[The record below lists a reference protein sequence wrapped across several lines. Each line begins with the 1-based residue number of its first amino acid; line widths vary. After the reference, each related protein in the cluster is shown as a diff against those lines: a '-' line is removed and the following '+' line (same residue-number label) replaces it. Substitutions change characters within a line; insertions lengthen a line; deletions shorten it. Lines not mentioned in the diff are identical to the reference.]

1 MENYHKSKILAILI
15 GILPLIFEFSSNIWK
30 GDNGFFIVSAAYG
43 LILLLLA
50 LSIPIEDLDQWFLE
64 KTLSLLSVFLALAVV
79 LNNLDIF
86 PLSEIGALYQLTII
100 SYMGILYFLDRHFNT
115 KNLVL
120 LFLNLNILAQLPIK
134 AGTLLI
140 LIISVL
146 TFVFYLIR
154 VMVTFSEQLRPFLLC
169 VYLIVL
175 LISLVWYVPEL
186 PEGILGNLSWNIGAI
201 LLLIELIILI
211 EIIGAMIYLKA
222 KGYLAIN
229 AHLIVGIIGFLTIS
243 ELSMLVVES
252 NVINT
257 SYLVLIFILSL
268 SIVNIFGN
276 ISLGKKQVK
285 ISVLIPAYNSANTI
299 VEALESIKNQTYQN
313 WEIILINDG
322 SRDKTEEIIRRYL
335 GNTKLPLTYTKQTH
349 HNYFQSIRHGLKY
362 ASGEIIFVLD
372 ADKILF
378 NQNVFY
384 RAVSTILGEKC
395 DGMFIG
401 IRAMYQRLKD
411 GKFHLVRPYYR
422 NEVSLI
428 KTALGLGK
436 NIYTNYA
443 FWRREVFETS
453 VYENYLINGMPAWYN
468 AQNNLGLR
476 VANGNFVGLK
486 YRVSKKSSLVNN
498 HLKQNNSK
506 TLFELSTNLRTLHH
520 IVSRIKIPAYST
532 QATLYNLINR
542 LRIASLYPSIFKQG
556 QTSLKEITPL
566 VVKNIKDSELDNVYL
581 KTIVDFSNNFNPQKV
596 VKIIIHKDT
605 KIYWGTEIEEFN
617 KKLSKNMLDQFYY
630 DLMKMI
636 AQGTSVYKIKKED
649 QKKLEQILEFF
660 TIRDYVKI
668 VSN

>member
-100 SYMGILYFLDRHFNT
+100 SYMGILYFLDRHFNA

-120 LFLNLNILAQLPIK
+120 LLLNLNILAQLPIK

-154 VMVTFSEQLRPFLLC
+154 VVVTFSEQLRPFLLC

-186 PEGILGNLSWNIGAI
+186 PDFVLKNLSWSIGSII
-201 LLLIELIILI
+201 LLI
-211 EIIGAMIYLKA
+211 EIIGSIFYLKV
-222 KGYLAIN
+222 KGHLRPTS
-229 AHLIVGIIGFLTIS
+229 HLIVGIIIFLIIN
-243 ELSMLVVES
+243 EISMLVAES
-252 NVINT
+252 NVLNT

-285 ISVLIPAYNSANTI
+285 ISVLIPAYNSAKTI

-322 SRDKTEEIIRRYL
+322 SQDETEKILRRYL
-335 GNTKLPLTYTKQTH
+335 GNTKLPLKYTKQTH
-349 HNYFQSIRHGLKY
+349 HNYFKAIRHGLKY

-395 DGMFIG
+395 DGMFVG

-428 KTALGLGK
+428 KTALGLGT

-443 FWRREVFETS
+443 FWRREIFETS

-468 AQNNLGLR
+468 AENNLGLK
-476 VANGNFVGLK
+476 VVNGNFVGLK
-486 YRVSKKSSLVNN
+486 YRVSKKVNLGDN
-498 HLKQNNSK
+498 PLKQNNSK

-520 IVSRIKIPAYST
+520 IVSRINVPAYST
-532 QATLYNLINR
+532 QATLYNLISR
-542 LRIASLYPSIFKQG
+542 LHIASLYPSIFKQG
-556 QTSLKEITPL
+556 QTSLKKITPL

-581 KTIVDFSNNFNPQKV
+581 KTIVDFSNNFDPQKTA
-596 VKIIIHKDT
+596 KIVIPKGT
-605 KIYWGTEIEEFN
+605 KIYWGTEFDEFSN
-617 KKLSKNMLDQFYY
+617 KLSKNMLDQFYY
-630 DLMKMI
+630 DLIKI
-636 AQGTSVYKIKKED
+636 ISQGTTIYKIKKDD

-668 VSN
+668 ISN

>member
-50 LSIPIEDLDQWFLE
+50 LSIPLEDLDQWFLE

-100 SYMGILYFLDRHFNT
+100 SYMGTLYFLDRHFNA

-120 LFLNLNILAQLPIK
+120 LLLNLNILAQLSIK

-154 VMVTFSEQLRPFLLC
+154 VVVTFSEQLRPFLLC

-186 PEGILGNLSWNIGAI
+186 PDFVLKNLSWSIGSII
-201 LLLIELIILI
+201 LLI
-211 EIIGAMIYLKA
+211 EIIGSIFYLKV
-222 KGYLAIN
+222 KGHLRPTS
-229 AHLIVGIIGFLTIS
+229 HLIVGIIIFLIIN
-243 ELSMLVVES
+243 EISMLVAES
-252 NVINT
+252 NVLNT

-285 ISVLIPAYNSANTI
+285 ISVLIPAYNSAKTI

-322 SRDKTEEIIRRYL
+322 SQDETETILRRYL
-335 GNTKLPLTYTKQTH
+335 GNTKLPLKYIKQTH
-349 HNYFQSIRHGLKY
+349 HNYFKAIRHGLKY

-395 DGMFIG
+395 DGMFVG

-443 FWRREVFETS
+443 FWRREIFETS

-468 AQNNLGLR
+468 AENNLGLR
-476 VANGNFVGLK
+476 VVNGNFVGLK
-486 YRVSKKSSLVNN
+486 YRVSKKVNLGDN
-498 HLKQNNSK
+498 PLKQNNSK

-520 IVSRIKIPAYST
+520 IVSRINVPAYST

-542 LRIASLYPSIFKQG
+542 LHIASLYPSIFKQG

-581 KTIVDFSNNFNPQKV
+581 KTIVDFSNNFDPQKTT
-596 VKIIIHKDT
+596 KIVIPKGT
-605 KIYWGTEIEEFN
+605 KIYWGTEIDEFSN
-617 KKLSKNMLDQFYY
+617 KLSKNMLDQFYY
-630 DLMKMI
+630 DLMKI
-636 AQGTSVYKIKKED
+636 ISQGTTIYKIKKDD
-649 QKKLEQILEFF
+649 QKKLEQILDFF
-660 TIRDYVKI
+660 TIRDYVRI
-668 VSN
+668 ISN

>member
-43 LILLLLA
+43 LVLLLLA

-100 SYMGILYFLDRHFNT
+100 SYMGILYFLDRHFNA

-120 LFLNLNILAQLPIK
+120 LLLNLNILAQLPIK

-154 VMVTFSEQLRPFLLC
+154 VVVTFSEQLRPFLLC

-186 PEGILGNLSWNIGAI
+186 PDFVLKNLSWSIGSII
-201 LLLIELIILI
+201 LLI
-211 EIIGAMIYLKA
+211 EIIGSIFYLKV
-222 KGYLAIN
+222 KGHLRPTS
-229 AHLIVGIIGFLTIS
+229 HLIVGIIIFLIIN
-243 ELSMLVVES
+243 EISMLVAES
-252 NVINT
+252 NVLNT
-257 SYLVLIFILSL
+257 SYLVIIFILSL

-285 ISVLIPAYNSANTI
+285 ISVLIPAYNSAKTI

-322 SRDKTEEIIRRYL
+322 SQDETEKILRRYL
-335 GNTKLPLTYTKQTH
+335 GNTKLPLKYTKQTH
-349 HNYFQSIRHGLKY
+349 HNYFKAIRHGLKY

-395 DGMFIG
+395 DGMFVG

-428 KTALGLGK
+428 KTALGLGT

-443 FWRREVFETS
+443 FWRREIFETS

-468 AQNNLGLR
+468 AENNLGLR
-476 VANGNFVGLK
+476 VVNGNFVGLK
-486 YRVSKKSSLVNN
+486 YRVSKKVNLGDN
-498 HLKQNNSK
+498 PLKQNNSK

-520 IVSRIKIPAYST
+520 IVSRINVPAYST
-532 QATLYNLINR
+532 QATLYNLISR
-542 LRIASLYPSIFKQG
+542 LHIASLYPSIFKQG
-556 QTSLKEITPL
+556 QTSLKKITPL

-581 KTIVDFSNNFNPQKV
+581 KTIVDFSNNFDPQKTA
-596 VKIIIHKDT
+596 KIVIPKGT
-605 KIYWGTEIEEFN
+605 KIYWGTEFDEFSN
-617 KKLSKNMLDQFYY
+617 KLSKNMLDQFYY
-630 DLMKMI
+630 DLIKI
-636 AQGTSVYKIKKED
+636 ISQGTTIYKIKKDD

-668 VSN
+668 ISN

>member
-15 GILPLIFEFSSNIWK
+15 GILPLIFEFSNNIWK

-43 LILLLLA
+43 LVLLLLA

-100 SYMGILYFLDRHFNT
+100 SYMGILYFLDRHFNA

-120 LFLNLNILAQLPIK
+120 LLLNLNILAQLPIK

-154 VMVTFSEQLRPFLLC
+154 VVVTFSEQLRPFLLC

-186 PEGILGNLSWNIGAI
+186 PDFVLKNLSWSIGSII
-201 LLLIELIILI
+201 LLI
-211 EIIGAMIYLKA
+211 EIIGSIFYLKV
-222 KGYLAIN
+222 KGHLIPTS
-229 AHLIVGIIGFLTIS
+229 HLIVGIIIFLIIN
-243 ELSMLVVES
+243 EISMLVAES
-252 NVINT
+252 NVLNT

-285 ISVLIPAYNSANTI
+285 ISVLIPAYNSAKTI

-322 SRDKTEEIIRRYL
+322 SQDETETILRRYL
-335 GNTKLPLTYTKQTH
+335 GNTKLPLKYTKQTH
-349 HNYFQSIRHGLKY
+349 HNYFKAIRHGLKY

-395 DGMFIG
+395 DGMFVG

-428 KTALGLGK
+428 KTALGLGT

-443 FWRREVFETS
+443 FWRREIFETS

-468 AQNNLGLR
+468 AENNLGLR
-476 VANGNFVGLK
+476 VVNGNFVGLK
-486 YRVSKKSSLVNN
+486 YRVSKKVNLGDN
-498 HLKQNNSK
+498 PLKQNNSK

-520 IVSRIKIPAYST
+520 IVSRINVPAYST
-532 QATLYNLINR
+532 QATLYNLISR
-542 LRIASLYPSIFKQG
+542 LHIASLYPSIFKQG
-556 QTSLKEITPL
+556 QTSLKKITPL

-581 KTIVDFSNNFNPQKV
+581 KTIVDFSNNFDPQKTA
-596 VKIIIHKDT
+596 KIVIPKGT
-605 KIYWGTEIEEFN
+605 KIYWGTEFDEFSN
-617 KKLSKNMLDQFYY
+617 KLSKNMLDQFYY
-630 DLMKMI
+630 DLMKI
-636 AQGTSVYKIKKED
+636 ISQGTTIYKIKKDD

-668 VSN
+668 ISN

>member
-100 SYMGILYFLDRHFNT
+100 SYMGILYFLDRHFNA

-120 LFLNLNILAQLPIK
+120 LLLNLNILAQLPIK

-154 VMVTFSEQLRPFLLC
+154 VVVTFSEQLRPFLLC

-186 PEGILGNLSWNIGAI
+186 PDFVLKNLSWSIGSII
-201 LLLIELIILI
+201 LLI
-211 EIIGAMIYLKA
+211 EIIGSIFYLKV
-222 KGYLAIN
+222 KGHLRPTS
-229 AHLIVGIIGFLTIS
+229 HLIVGIIIFLIVN
-243 ELSMLVVES
+243 EISMLVAES
-252 NVINT
+252 NVLNT

-285 ISVLIPAYNSANTI
+285 ISVLIPAYNSAKTI

-322 SRDKTEEIIRRYL
+322 SQDETETILRRYL
-335 GNTKLPLTYTKQTH
+335 GNTKLPLKYTKQTH
-349 HNYFQSIRHGLKY
+349 HNYFKAIRHGLKY

-395 DGMFIG
+395 DGMFVG

-428 KTALGLGK
+428 KTALGLGT

-443 FWRREVFETS
+443 FWRREIFETS

-468 AQNNLGLR
+468 AENNLGLK
-476 VANGNFVGLK
+476 VVNGNFVGLK
-486 YRVSKKSSLVNN
+486 YRVSKKVNLGDN
-498 HLKQNNSK
+498 PLKQNNSK

-520 IVSRIKIPAYST
+520 IVSRINVPAYST

-542 LRIASLYPSIFKQG
+542 LHIASLYPSIFKQG

-581 KTIVDFSNNFNPQKV
+581 KTIVDFSNNFDPQKTA
-596 VKIIIHKDT
+596 KIVIPKGT
-605 KIYWGTEIEEFN
+605 KIYWGTEIDEFSN
-617 KKLSKNMLDQFYY
+617 KLSKNMLDQFYY
-630 DLMKMI
+630 DLMKI
-636 AQGTSVYKIKKED
+636 ISQGTTIYKIKKDD

-668 VSN
+668 ISN

>member
-43 LILLLLA
+43 LVLLLLA

-100 SYMGILYFLDRHFNT
+100 SYMGILYFLDRHFNA

-120 LFLNLNILAQLPIK
+120 LLLNLNILAQLPIK

-154 VMVTFSEQLRPFLLC
+154 VVVTFSEQLRPFLLC

-186 PEGILGNLSWNIGAI
+186 PDFVLKNLSWSIGSII
-201 LLLIELIILI
+201 LLI
-211 EIIGAMIYLKA
+211 EIIGSIFYLKV
-222 KGYLAIN
+222 KGHLRPTS
-229 AHLIVGIIGFLTIS
+229 HLIVGIIIFLIIN
-243 ELSMLVVES
+243 EISMLVAES
-252 NVINT
+252 NVLNT
-257 SYLVLIFILSL
+257 SYLVIIFILSL

-285 ISVLIPAYNSANTI
+285 ISVLIPAYNSAKTI

-322 SRDKTEEIIRRYL
+322 SQDETEKILRRYL
-335 GNTKLPLTYTKQTH
+335 GNTKLPLKYTKQTH
-349 HNYFQSIRHGLKY
+349 HNYFKAIRHGLKY

-395 DGMFIG
+395 DGMFVG

-428 KTALGLGK
+428 KTALGLGT

-443 FWRREVFETS
+443 FWRREIFETS

-468 AQNNLGLR
+468 AENNLGLR
-476 VANGNFVGLK
+476 VVNGNFVGLK
-486 YRVSKKSSLVNN
+486 YRVSKKVNLGDN
-498 HLKQNNSK
+498 PLKQNNSK

-520 IVSRIKIPAYST
+520 IVSRINVPAYST

-542 LRIASLYPSIFKQG
+542 LHIASLYPSIFKQG

-566 VVKNIKDSELDNVYL
+566 VVKNIKYSELDNVYL
-581 KTIVDFSNNFNPQKV
+581 KTIVDFSNNFDPQKTA
-596 VKIIIHKDT
+596 KIVIPKGT
-605 KIYWGTEIEEFN
+605 KIYWGTEIDEFSN
-617 KKLSKNMLDQFYY
+617 KLSKNTLEQFYY
-630 DLMKMI
+630 DLIKI
-636 AQGTSVYKIKKED
+636 ISQGTTIYKIKKDD

-668 VSN
+668 ISN

>member
-50 LSIPIEDLDQWFLE
+50 LSIPLEDLDQWFLE

-100 SYMGILYFLDRHFNT
+100 SYMGILYFLDRHFNA

-120 LFLNLNILAQLPIK
+120 LLLNLNILAQLSIK

-154 VMVTFSEQLRPFLLC
+154 VVVTFSEQLRPFLLC

-186 PEGILGNLSWNIGAI
+186 PDFVLKNLSWSIGSII
-201 LLLIELIILI
+201 LLI
-211 EIIGAMIYLKA
+211 EIIGSIFYLKV
-222 KGYLAIN
+222 KGHLRPTS
-229 AHLIVGIIGFLTIS
+229 HLIVGIIIFLIIN
-243 ELSMLVVES
+243 EISMLVAES
-252 NVINT
+252 NVLNT

-276 ISLGKKQVK
+276 INLGKKQVK
-285 ISVLIPAYNSANTI
+285 ISVLIPAYNSAKTI

-322 SRDKTEEIIRRYL
+322 SQDETEEILRRYL
-335 GNTKLPLTYTKQTH
+335 GNTKLSLKYTKQTH
-349 HNYFQSIRHGLKY
+349 HNYFKAIRHGLKY

-395 DGMFIG
+395 DGMFVG

-443 FWRREVFETS
+443 FWRREIFETS
-453 VYENYLINGMPAWYN
+453 VYENYLINGMPVWYN
-468 AQNNLGLR
+468 AENNLGLR
-476 VANGNFVGLK
+476 VVNGNFVGLK
-486 YRVSKKSSLVNN
+486 YRVSKKVNLGDN
-498 HLKQNNSK
+498 SLKQNNSK

-520 IVSRIKIPAYST
+520 IVSRINVPAYST
-532 QATLYNLINR
+532 QATLYDLINR
-542 LRIASLYPSIFKQG
+542 LHIASLYPSIFKQG

-581 KTIVDFSNNFNPQKV
+581 KTIVDFSNNFDPQKTT
-596 VKIIIHKDT
+596 KIVIPKGT
-605 KIYWGTEIEEFN
+605 KIYWGTEIDEFSN
-617 KKLSKNMLDQFYY
+617 KLSKNMLDQFYY
-630 DLMKMI
+630 DLMKI
-636 AQGTSVYKIKKED
+636 ISQGTTIYKIKKDD
-649 QKKLEQILEFF
+649 QKKLEQILDFF
-660 TIRDYVKI
+660 TIRDYVRI
-668 VSN
+668 ISN

>member
-43 LILLLLA
+43 LVLLLLA

-79 LNNLDIF
+79 LNNLYIF

-100 SYMGILYFLDRHFNT
+100 SYMGILYFLDRHFNA

-120 LFLNLNILAQLPIK
+120 LLLNLNILAQLPIK

-154 VMVTFSEQLRPFLLC
+154 VVVTFSEQLRPFLLC

-186 PEGILGNLSWNIGAI
+186 PDFVLKNLSWSIGSII
-201 LLLIELIILI
+201 LLI
-211 EIIGAMIYLKA
+211 EIIGSIFYLKV
-222 KGYLAIN
+222 KGHLIPTS
-229 AHLIVGIIGFLTIS
+229 HLIVGIIIFLIIN
-243 ELSMLVVES
+243 EISMLVAES
-252 NVINT
+252 NVLNT
-257 SYLVLIFILSL
+257 SYLVIIFILSL

-285 ISVLIPAYNSANTI
+285 ISVLIPAYNSAKTI

-322 SRDKTEEIIRRYL
+322 SQDKTEKILRRYL
-335 GNTKLPLTYTKQTH
+335 GNTKLPLKYTKQTH
-349 HNYFQSIRHGLKY
+349 HNYFKAIRHGLKY

-395 DGMFIG
+395 DGMFVG

-428 KTALGLGK
+428 KTALGLGT

-443 FWRREVFETS
+443 FWRREIFETS

-468 AQNNLGLR
+468 AENNLGLR
-476 VANGNFVGLK
+476 VVNGNFVGLK
-486 YRVSKKSSLVNN
+486 YRVSKKVNLGDN
-498 HLKQNNSK
+498 PLKQNNSK

-520 IVSRIKIPAYST
+520 IVSRINVPAYST
-532 QATLYNLINR
+532 QATLYNLISR
-542 LRIASLYPSIFKQG
+542 LHIASLYPSIFKQG
-556 QTSLKEITPL
+556 QTSLKKITPL

-581 KTIVDFSNNFNPQKV
+581 KTIVDFSNNFDPQKTA
-596 VKIIIHKDT
+596 KIVIPKGT
-605 KIYWGTEIEEFN
+605 KIYWGTEIDEFSN
-617 KKLSKNMLDQFYY
+617 KLSKNMLDQFYY
-630 DLMKMI
+630 DLMKI
-636 AQGTSVYKIKKED
+636 ISQGTTIYKIKKDD

-668 VSN
+668 ISN

>member
-1 MENYHKSKILAILI
+1 VENYHKSKILAILI

-50 LSIPIEDLDQWFLE
+50 LSIPLEDLDQWFLE
-64 KTLSLLSVFLALAVV
+64 KTLSLLLVFLALAVV

-86 PLSEIGALYQLTII
+86 PLSEIGASYQLTII
-100 SYMGILYFLDRHFNT
+100 SYMGILYFLDRHFNA

-120 LFLNLNILAQLPIK
+120 LLLNLNILAQLSIK

-154 VMVTFSEQLRPFLLC
+154 VVVTFSEQLRPFLLC

-186 PEGILGNLSWNIGAI
+186 PDFVLKNLSWSIGSII
-201 LLLIELIILI
+201 LLI
-211 EIIGAMIYLKA
+211 EIIGSIFYLKV
-222 KGYLAIN
+222 KGHLRPTS
-229 AHLIVGIIGFLTIS
+229 HLIVGIIIFLIIN
-243 ELSMLVVES
+243 EISMLVAES
-252 NVINT
+252 NVLNT

-285 ISVLIPAYNSANTI
+285 ISVLIPAYNSAKTI

-322 SRDKTEEIIRRYL
+322 SQDETEEILRRYL
-335 GNTKLPLTYTKQTH
+335 GNTKLSLKYTKQTH
-349 HNYFQSIRHGLKY
+349 HNYFKAIRHGLKY

-395 DGMFIG
+395 DGMFVG

-411 GKFHLVRPYYR
+411 GKFHLIRPYYR

-436 NIYTNYA
+436 NIYTNYV
-443 FWRREVFETS
+443 FWRREIFETS
-453 VYENYLINGMPAWYN
+453 VYENYLINGMPVWYN
-468 AQNNLGLR
+468 AENNLGLR
-476 VANGNFVGLK
+476 VVNGNFVGLK
-486 YRVSKKSSLVNN
+486 YRVSKKVNLGDN
-498 HLKQNNSK
+498 SLKQNNSK

-520 IVSRIKIPAYST
+520 IVSRINVPAYST

-542 LRIASLYPSIFKQG
+542 LHIASLYPSIFKQG
-556 QTSLKEITPL
+556 QTSLKKITPL

-581 KTIVDFSNNFNPQKV
+581 KTIVDFSNNFDPQKTA
-596 VKIIIHKDT
+596 KIVIPKGT
-605 KIYWGTEIEEFN
+605 KIYWGTEIDEFSN
-617 KKLSKNMLDQFYY
+617 KLSKNMLDQFYY
-630 DLMKMI
+630 DLMKI
-636 AQGTSVYKIKKED
+636 ISQGTTIYKIKKDD
-649 QKKLEQILEFF
+649 QKKLEQILDFF
-660 TIRDYVKI
+660 TIRDYVRI
-668 VSN
+668 ISN

>member
-30 GDNGFFIVSAAYG
+30 GDNGFFIISAAYG
-43 LILLLLA
+43 LVLLLLA

-100 SYMGILYFLDRHFNT
+100 SYMGILYFLDRHFNA

-120 LFLNLNILAQLPIK
+120 LLLNLNILAQLPIK

-154 VMVTFSEQLRPFLLC
+154 VVVTFSEQLRPFLLC

-186 PEGILGNLSWNIGAI
+186 PDFVLKNLSWSIGSII
-201 LLLIELIILI
+201 LLI
-211 EIIGAMIYLKA
+211 EIIGSIFYLKV
-222 KGYLAIN
+222 KGHLRPTS
-229 AHLIVGIIGFLTIS
+229 HLIVGIIIFLIVN
-243 ELSMLVVES
+243 EISMLVAES
-252 NVINT
+252 NVLNT

-285 ISVLIPAYNSANTI
+285 ISVLIPAYNSAKTI

-322 SRDKTEEIIRRYL
+322 SQDETEKILRRYL
-335 GNTKLPLTYTKQTH
+335 GNTKLPLKYTKQTH
-349 HNYFQSIRHGLKY
+349 HNYFKAIRHGLKY

-395 DGMFIG
+395 DGMFVG

-428 KTALGLGK
+428 KTALGLGT

-443 FWRREVFETS
+443 FWRREIFETS

-468 AQNNLGLR
+468 AENNLGLR
-476 VANGNFVGLK
+476 VVNGNFVGLK
-486 YRVSKKSSLVNN
+486 YRVSKKVNLGDN
-498 HLKQNNSK
+498 PLKQNNSK

-520 IVSRIKIPAYST
+520 IVSRINVPAYST
-532 QATLYNLINR
+532 QATLYNLISR
-542 LRIASLYPSIFKQG
+542 LHIASLYPSIFKQG
-556 QTSLKEITPL
+556 QTSLKKITPL

-581 KTIVDFSNNFNPQKV
+581 KTIVDFSNNFDPQKTA
-596 VKIIIHKDT
+596 KIVIPKGT
-605 KIYWGTEIEEFN
+605 KIYWGTEFDEFSN
-617 KKLSKNMLDQFYY
+617 KLSKNMLDQFYY
-630 DLMKMI
+630 DLMKI
-636 AQGTSVYKIKKED
+636 ISQGTTIYKIKKDD

-668 VSN
+668 ISN

>member
-100 SYMGILYFLDRHFNT
+100 SYMGILYFLDRHFNA

-120 LFLNLNILAQLPIK
+120 LLLNLNILAQLPIK

-154 VMVTFSEQLRPFLLC
+154 VVVTFSEQLRPFLLC

-186 PEGILGNLSWNIGAI
+186 PDFVLKNLSWSIGSII
-201 LLLIELIILI
+201 LLI
-211 EIIGAMIYLKA
+211 EIIGSISYLKV
-222 KGYLAIN
+222 KGHLRPTS
-229 AHLIVGIIGFLTIS
+229 HLIVGIIIFLIIN
-243 ELSMLVVES
+243 EISMLVAES
-252 NVINT
+252 NMLNT

-285 ISVLIPAYNSANTI
+285 ISVLIPAYNSAKTI

-322 SRDKTEEIIRRYL
+322 SQDETETILRRYL
-335 GNTKLPLTYTKQTH
+335 GNTKLPLKYTKQTH
-349 HNYFQSIRHGLKY
+349 HNYFKAIRHGLKY

-372 ADKILF
+372 AGKILF

-395 DGMFIG
+395 DGMFVG

-428 KTALGLGK
+428 KTALGLGT

-443 FWRREVFETS
+443 FWRREIFETS

-468 AQNNLGLR
+468 AENNLGLR
-476 VANGNFVGLK
+476 VVNGNFVGLK
-486 YRVSKKSSLVNN
+486 YRVSKKVNLGDN
-498 HLKQNNSK
+498 PLKQNNSK

-520 IVSRIKIPAYST
+520 IVSRINVPAYST

-542 LRIASLYPSIFKQG
+542 LHIASLYPSIFKQG
-556 QTSLKEITPL
+556 QTSLKKITPL

-581 KTIVDFSNNFNPQKV
+581 KTIVDFSNNFDPQKTA
-596 VKIIIHKDT
+596 KIVIPKGT
-605 KIYWGTEIEEFN
+605 KIYWGTEFDEFSN
-617 KKLSKNMLDQFYY
+617 KLSKNMLDQFYY
-630 DLMKMI
+630 DLMKI
-636 AQGTSVYKIKKED
+636 ISQGTTIYKIKKDD

-668 VSN
+668 ISN

>member
-15 GILPLIFEFSSNIWK
+15 GILPLIFEFSSNLWK

-50 LSIPIEDLDQWFLE
+50 LSIPLEDLDQWFLE

-100 SYMGILYFLDRHFNT
+100 SYMGILYFLDRHFNA

-120 LFLNLNILAQLPIK
+120 LLLNLNILAQLPIK

-154 VMVTFSEQLRPFLLC
+154 VVVTFSEQLRPFLLC

-175 LISLVWYVPEL
+175 LISLVWYVPEV
-186 PEGILGNLSWNIGAI
+186 PDFVFKNLSWSIGSVI
-201 LLLIELIILI
+201 LLI
-211 EIIGAMIYLKA
+211 EIIGSIFYLKV
-222 KGYLAIN
+222 KGHLRPTS
-229 AHLIVGIIGFLTIS
+229 HLIVGIIIFLIIN
-243 ELSMLVVES
+243 EISMLVAES
-252 NVINT
+252 NVLNT

-276 ISLGKKQVK
+276 INLGKKQVK
-285 ISVLIPAYNSANTI
+285 ISVLIPAYNSAKTI

-322 SRDKTEEIIRRYL
+322 SQDETEEILRRYL
-335 GNTKLPLTYTKQTH
+335 GNTKLSLKYTKQTH
-349 HNYFQSIRHGLKY
+349 HNYFKAIRHGLKY

-395 DGMFIG
+395 DGMFVG

-443 FWRREVFETS
+443 FWRREIFETS
-453 VYENYLINGMPAWYN
+453 VYENYLINGMPVWYN
-468 AQNNLGLR
+468 AENNLGLR
-476 VANGNFVGLK
+476 VVNGNFVGLK
-486 YRVSKKSSLVNN
+486 YRVSKKANLGDNP
-498 HLKQNNSK
+498 LKQNNSK

-520 IVSRIKIPAYST
+520 IVSRINVPAYST

-542 LRIASLYPSIFKQG
+542 LHIASLYPSIFKQG

-581 KTIVDFSNNFNPQKV
+581 KTIVDFSNNFDPQKTT
-596 VKIIIHKDT
+596 KIVIPKGT
-605 KIYWGTEIEEFN
+605 KIYWGTEIDEFSN
-617 KKLSKNMLDQFYY
+617 KLSKNMLDQFYY
-630 DLMKMI
+630 DLMKI
-636 AQGTSVYKIKKED
+636 ISQGTTIYKIKKDD
-649 QKKLEQILEFF
+649 QKKLEQILDFF
-660 TIRDYVKI
+660 TIRDYVRI
-668 VSN
+668 ISN

>member
-43 LILLLLA
+43 LVLILLA

-100 SYMGILYFLDRHFNT
+100 SYMGILYFLDRHFNA

-120 LFLNLNILAQLPIK
+120 LLLNLNILAQLPIK

-154 VMVTFSEQLRPFLLC
+154 VVVTFSEQLRPFLLC

-186 PEGILGNLSWNIGAI
+186 PDFVLKNLSWSIGSII
-201 LLLIELIILI
+201 LLI
-211 EIIGAMIYLKA
+211 EIIGSIFYLKV
-222 KGYLAIN
+222 KGHLRPTS
-229 AHLIVGIIGFLTIS
+229 HLIVGIIIFLIIN
-243 ELSMLVVES
+243 EISMLVAES
-252 NVINT
+252 NVLNT

-285 ISVLIPAYNSANTI
+285 ISVLIPAYNSAKTI

-322 SRDKTEEIIRRYL
+322 SQDETEKILRRYL
-335 GNTKLPLTYTKQTH
+335 GNTKLPLKYTKQTH
-349 HNYFQSIRHGLKY
+349 HNYFKAIRHGLKY

-395 DGMFIG
+395 DGMFVG

-428 KTALGLGK
+428 KTALGLGT

-443 FWRREVFETS
+443 FWRREIFETS

-468 AQNNLGLR
+468 AENNLGLR
-476 VANGNFVGLK
+476 VVNGNFVGLK
-486 YRVSKKSSLVNN
+486 YRVSKKVNLGDN
-498 HLKQNNSK
+498 PLKQNNSK

-520 IVSRIKIPAYST
+520 IVSRINVPAYST
-532 QATLYNLINR
+532 QATLYNLISR
-542 LRIASLYPSIFKQG
+542 LHIASLYPSIFKQG
-556 QTSLKEITPL
+556 QTSLKKITPL

-581 KTIVDFSNNFNPQKV
+581 KTIVDFSNNFDPQKTA
-596 VKIIIHKDT
+596 KIVIPKGT
-605 KIYWGTEIEEFN
+605 KIYWGTEIDEFSN
-617 KKLSKNMLDQFYY
+617 KLSKNMLDQFYY
-630 DLMKMI
+630 DLMKI
-636 AQGTSVYKIKKED
+636 ISQGTTIYKIKKDD

-668 VSN
+668 ISN

>member
-100 SYMGILYFLDRHFNT
+100 SYMGILYFLDRHFNA

-120 LFLNLNILAQLPIK
+120 LLLNLNILAQLPIK

-154 VMVTFSEQLRPFLLC
+154 VVVTFSEQLRPFLLC

-186 PEGILGNLSWNIGAI
+186 PDFVLKNLSWSIGSII
-201 LLLIELIILI
+201 LLI
-211 EIIGAMIYLKA
+211 EIIGSISYLKV
-222 KGYLAIN
+222 KGHLRPTS
-229 AHLIVGIIGFLTIS
+229 HLIVGIIIFLIIN
-243 ELSMLVVES
+243 EISMLVAES
-252 NVINT
+252 NMLNT

-285 ISVLIPAYNSANTI
+285 ISVLIPAYNSAKTI

-322 SRDKTEEIIRRYL
+322 SQDETETILRRYL
-335 GNTKLPLTYTKQTH
+335 GNTKLPLKYTKQTH
-349 HNYFQSIRHGLKY
+349 HNYFKAIRHGLKY

-395 DGMFIG
+395 DGMFVG

-428 KTALGLGK
+428 KTALGLGT

-443 FWRREVFETS
+443 FWRREIFETS

-468 AQNNLGLR
+468 AENNLGLR
-476 VANGNFVGLK
+476 VVNGNFVGLK
-486 YRVSKKSSLVNN
+486 YRVSKKVNLGDN
-498 HLKQNNSK
+498 PLKQNNSK

-520 IVSRIKIPAYST
+520 IVSRINVPAYST

-542 LRIASLYPSIFKQG
+542 LHIASLYPSIFKQG
-556 QTSLKEITPL
+556 QTSLKKITPL

-581 KTIVDFSNNFNPQKV
+581 KTIVDFSNNFNPQKTA
-596 VKIIIHKDT
+596 KIVIPKGT
-605 KIYWGTEIEEFN
+605 KIYWGTGIDEFSN
-617 KKLSKNMLDQFYY
+617 KLSKNTLEQFYY
-630 DLMKMI
+630 DLIKI
-636 AQGTSVYKIKKED
+636 ISQGTTIYKIKKDD

-668 VSN
+668 ISN

>member
-64 KTLSLLSVFLALAVV
+64 KNLSLLSVFLALAVV

-100 SYMGILYFLDRHFNT
+100 SYMGILYFLDRHFNA

-120 LFLNLNILAQLPIK
+120 LLLNLNILAQLPIK

-154 VMVTFSEQLRPFLLC
+154 VVVTFSEQLRPFLLC

-186 PEGILGNLSWNIGAI
+186 PDFVLKNLSWSIGSII
-201 LLLIELIILI
+201 LLI
-211 EIIGAMIYLKA
+211 EIIGSIFYLKV
-222 KGYLAIN
+222 KGHLRPTS
-229 AHLIVGIIGFLTIS
+229 HLIVGIIIFLIVN
-243 ELSMLVVES
+243 EISMLVAES
-252 NVINT
+252 NVLNT

-285 ISVLIPAYNSANTI
+285 ISVLIPAYNSAKTI

-322 SRDKTEEIIRRYL
+322 SQDETEKILRRYL
-335 GNTKLPLTYTKQTH
+335 GNTKLPLKYTKQTH
-349 HNYFQSIRHGLKY
+349 HNYFKAIRHGLKY

-384 RAVSTILGEKC
+384 RAVNTILGEKC
-395 DGMFIG
+395 DGMFVG

-428 KTALGLGK
+428 KTALGLGT

-443 FWRREVFETS
+443 FWRREIFETS
-453 VYENYLINGMPAWYN
+453 VYKNYLINGMPAWYN
-468 AQNNLGLR
+468 AENNLGLR
-476 VANGNFVGLK
+476 VVNGNFVGLK
-486 YRVSKKSSLVNN
+486 YRVSKKVNLGDN
-498 HLKQNNSK
+498 PLKQNNSK

-520 IVSRIKIPAYST
+520 IVSRINVPAYST
-532 QATLYNLINR
+532 QATLYNLISR
-542 LRIASLYPSIFKQG
+542 LHIASLYPSIFKQG
-556 QTSLKEITPL
+556 QTSLKKITPL

-581 KTIVDFSNNFNPQKV
+581 KTIVDFTNNFDPQKTA
-596 VKIIIHKDT
+596 KIVIPKGT
-605 KIYWGTEIEEFN
+605 KIYWGTEIDEFSN
-617 KKLSKNMLDQFYY
+617 KLSKNMLDQFYY
-630 DLMKMI
+630 DLMKI
-636 AQGTSVYKIKKED
+636 ISQGTTIYKIKKDD

-668 VSN
+668 ISN

>member
-30 GDNGFFIVSAAYG
+30 DDNGFFIVSAAYG
-43 LILLLLA
+43 LVLILLA

-100 SYMGILYFLDRHFNT
+100 SYMGILYFLDRHFNA

-120 LFLNLNILAQLPIK
+120 LLLNLNILAQLPIK

-154 VMVTFSEQLRPFLLC
+154 VVVTFSEQLRPFLLC

-186 PEGILGNLSWNIGAI
+186 PDFVLKNLSWSIGSII
-201 LLLIELIILI
+201 LLI
-211 EIIGAMIYLKA
+211 EIIGSIFYLKV
-222 KGYLAIN
+222 KGHLRPTS
-229 AHLIVGIIGFLTIS
+229 HLIVGIIIFLIVN
-243 ELSMLVVES
+243 EISMLVAES
-252 NVINT
+252 NVLNT

-285 ISVLIPAYNSANTI
+285 ISVLIPAYNSAKTI

-322 SRDKTEEIIRRYL
+322 SQDETEKILRRYL
-335 GNTKLPLTYTKQTH
+335 GNTKLPLKYTKQTH
-349 HNYFQSIRHGLKY
+349 HNYFKAIRHGLKY

-395 DGMFIG
+395 DGMFVG

-428 KTALGLGK
+428 KTALGLGT

-443 FWRREVFETS
+443 FWRREIFETS

-468 AQNNLGLR
+468 AENNLGLR
-476 VANGNFVGLK
+476 VVNGNFVGLK
-486 YRVSKKSSLVNN
+486 YRVSKKVNLGDN
-498 HLKQNNSK
+498 PLKRNNSK

-520 IVSRIKIPAYST
+520 IVSRINVPAYST

-542 LRIASLYPSIFKQG
+542 LHIASLYPSIFKQG

-581 KTIVDFSNNFNPQKV
+581 KTIVDFSNNFNPQKTA
-596 VKIIIHKDT
+596 KIVIPKGT
-605 KIYWGTEIEEFN
+605 KIYWGTEIDEFSN
-617 KKLSKNMLDQFYY
+617 KLSKNMLDQFYY
-630 DLMKMI
+630 DLMKI
-636 AQGTSVYKIKKED
+636 ISQGTTIYKIKKDD

-668 VSN
+668 ISN

>member
-50 LSIPIEDLDQWFLE
+50 LSVPLEDLDQWFLE
-64 KTLSLLSVFLALAVV
+64 KTLSLLSVFLALAMV

-100 SYMGILYFLDRHFNT
+100 SYMGILYFLDRHFNA

-120 LFLNLNILAQLPIK
+120 LLLNLNILAQLSIK

-154 VMVTFSEQLRPFLLC
+154 VVVTFSEQLRPFLLC

-201 LLLIELIILI
+201 ILLI
-211 EIIGAMIYLKA
+211 EIIGSIFYLKV
-222 KGYLAIN
+222 KGHLRPTS
-229 AHLIVGIIGFLTIS
+229 HLIVGIIIFLIIN
-243 ELSMLVVES
+243 EISMLVAES
-252 NVINT
+252 NVLNT

-285 ISVLIPAYNSANTI
+285 ISVLIPAYNSAKTI

-322 SRDKTEEIIRRYL
+322 SQDETEEILRRYL
-335 GNTKLPLTYTKQTH
+335 GNTKLSLKYTKQTH
-349 HNYFQSIRHGLKY
+349 HNYFKAIRHGLKY

-395 DGMFIG
+395 DGMFVG

-443 FWRREVFETS
+443 FWRRETFETS
-453 VYENYLINGMPAWYN
+453 VYENYLINGMPVWYN
-468 AQNNLGLR
+468 AENNLGLR
-476 VANGNFVGLK
+476 VVNGNFVGLK
-486 YRVSKKSSLVNN
+486 YRVSKKVNLGDN
-498 HLKQNNSK
+498 SLKQNNSK

-520 IVSRIKIPAYST
+520 IVSRINVPAYST

-542 LRIASLYPSIFKQG
+542 LHIASLYPSIFKQG

-581 KTIVDFSNNFNPQKV
+581 KTIVDFSNNFDPQKTA
-596 VKIIIHKDT
+596 KIVIPKGT
-605 KIYWGTEIEEFN
+605 KIYWGTEIDEFSN
-617 KKLSKNMLDQFYY
+617 KLSKNMLDQFYY
-630 DLMKMI
+630 NLMKI
-636 AQGTSVYKIKKED
+636 ISQGTTIYKIKKDD
-649 QKKLEQILEFF
+649 QKKLEQILDFF
-660 TIRDYVKI
+660 TIRDYVRI
-668 VSN
+668 ISN

>member
-15 GILPLIFEFSSNIWK
+15 GILPLIFEFSSNLWK

-50 LSIPIEDLDQWFLE
+50 LSIPLEDLDQWFLE

-100 SYMGILYFLDRHFNT
+100 SYMGILYFLDRHFNA

-120 LFLNLNILAQLPIK
+120 LLLNLNILAQLSIK

-154 VMVTFSEQLRPFLLC
+154 VVVTFSEQLRPFLLC

-186 PEGILGNLSWNIGAI
+186 PDFVLKNLSWSIGSII
-201 LLLIELIILI
+201 LLI
-211 EIIGAMIYLKA
+211 EIIGSIFYLKV
-222 KGYLAIN
+222 KGHLRPTS
-229 AHLIVGIIGFLTIS
+229 HLIVGIIIFLIIN
-243 ELSMLVVES
+243 EISMLVAES
-252 NVINT
+252 NVLNT

-276 ISLGKKQVK
+276 INLGKKQVK
-285 ISVLIPAYNSANTI
+285 ISVLIPAYNSAKTI

-322 SRDKTEEIIRRYL
+322 SQDETEEILRRYL
-335 GNTKLPLTYTKQTH
+335 GNTKLSLKYTKQTH
-349 HNYFQSIRHGLKY
+349 HNYFKAIRHGLKY

-395 DGMFIG
+395 DGMFVG

-443 FWRREVFETS
+443 FWRREIFETS
-453 VYENYLINGMPAWYN
+453 VYENYLINGMPVWYN
-468 AQNNLGLR
+468 AENNLGLR
-476 VANGNFVGLK
+476 VVNGNFVGLK
-486 YRVSKKSSLVNN
+486 YRVSKKANLGDNP
-498 HLKQNNSK
+498 LKQNNSK

-520 IVSRIKIPAYST
+520 IVSRINVPAYST

-542 LRIASLYPSIFKQG
+542 LHIASLYPSIFKQG

-581 KTIVDFSNNFNPQKV
+581 KTIVDFSNNFDPQKTT
-596 VKIIIHKDT
+596 KIVIPKGT
-605 KIYWGTEIEEFN
+605 KIYWGTEIDEFSN
-617 KKLSKNMLDQFYY
+617 KLSKNMLDQFYY
-630 DLMKMI
+630 DLMKI
-636 AQGTSVYKIKKED
+636 ISQGTTIYKIKKDD
-649 QKKLEQILEFF
+649 QKKLEQILDFF
-660 TIRDYVKI
+660 TIRDYVRI
-668 VSN
+668 ISN

>member
-30 GDNGFFIVSAAYG
+30 DDNGFFIVSAAYG

-50 LSIPIEDLDQWFLE
+50 LSIPLEDLDQWFLE

-100 SYMGILYFLDRHFNT
+100 SYMGILYFLDRHFNA

-120 LFLNLNILAQLPIK
+120 LLLNLNILAQLSIK

-154 VMVTFSEQLRPFLLC
+154 VVVTFSEQLRPFLLC

-175 LISLVWYVPEL
+175 LISLVWYVPEV
-186 PEGILGNLSWNIGAI
+186 PDFVFKNLSWSIGSVI
-201 LLLIELIILI
+201 LLI
-211 EIIGAMIYLKA
+211 EIIGSIFYLKV
-222 KGYLAIN
+222 KGHLRPTS
-229 AHLIVGIIGFLTIS
+229 HLIVGIIIFLIIN
-243 ELSMLVVES
+243 EISMLVAES
-252 NVINT
+252 NVLNT

-276 ISLGKKQVK
+276 INLGKKQVK
-285 ISVLIPAYNSANTI
+285 ISVLIPAYNSAKTI

-322 SRDKTEEIIRRYL
+322 SQDETEEILRRYL
-335 GNTKLPLTYTKQTH
+335 GNTKLPLKYTKQTH
-349 HNYFQSIRHGLKY
+349 HNYFKAIRHGLKY

-395 DGMFIG
+395 DGMFVG

-443 FWRREVFETS
+443 FWRREIFETS
-453 VYENYLINGMPAWYN
+453 VYENYLINGMPVWYN
-468 AQNNLGLR
+468 AENNLGLR
-476 VANGNFVGLK
+476 VVNGNFVGLK
-486 YRVSKKSSLVNN
+486 YRVSKKVNLGDN
-498 HLKQNNSK
+498 SLKQNNSK

-520 IVSRIKIPAYST
+520 IVSRINVPAYST
-532 QATLYNLINR
+532 QATLYDLINR
-542 LRIASLYPSIFKQG
+542 LHIASLYPSIFKQG

-566 VVKNIKDSELDNVYL
+566 VTKNIKNSELNNIYL
-581 KTIVDFSNNFNPQKV
+581 KTIAHFSNNFDPQKTA
-596 VKIIIHKDT
+596 KIAIPKGT
-605 KIYWGTEIEEFN
+605 KIYWGTEIEDFS
-617 KKLSKNMLDQFYY
+617 KKLSNNTLDQFYY
-630 DLMKMI
+630 DFMI
-636 AQGTSVYKIKKED
+636 LFGQ
-649 QKKLEQILEFF
+649 
-660 TIRDYVKI
+660 
-668 VSN
+668 

>member
-50 LSIPIEDLDQWFLE
+50 LSIPLEDLDQWFLE

-86 PLSEIGALYQLTII
+86 PLSKIGALYQLTII
-100 SYMGILYFLDRHFNT
+100 SYMGILYFLDRHFNA

-120 LFLNLNILAQLPIK
+120 LLLNLNILAQLSIK

-154 VMVTFSEQLRPFLLC
+154 VVVTFSEQLRPFLLC

-186 PEGILGNLSWNIGAI
+186 PDFVLKNLSWSIGSII
-201 LLLIELIILI
+201 LLI
-211 EIIGAMIYLKA
+211 EIIGSIFYLKV
-222 KGYLAIN
+222 KGHLRPTS
-229 AHLIVGIIGFLTIS
+229 HLIVGIIIFLIIN
-243 ELSMLVVES
+243 EISMLVAES
-252 NVINT
+252 NVLNT

-285 ISVLIPAYNSANTI
+285 ISVLIPAYNSAKTI

-322 SRDKTEEIIRRYL
+322 SQDETEEILRRYL
-335 GNTKLPLTYTKQTH
+335 GNTKLSLKYTKQTH
-349 HNYFQSIRHGLKY
+349 HNYFKAIRHGLKY

-395 DGMFIG
+395 DGMFVG

-443 FWRREVFETS
+443 FWRREIFETS
-453 VYENYLINGMPAWYN
+453 VYENYLINGMPVWYN
-468 AQNNLGLR
+468 AENNLGLR
-476 VANGNFVGLK
+476 VVNGNFVGLK
-486 YRVSKKSSLVNN
+486 YRVSKKVNLGDN
-498 HLKQNNSK
+498 SLKQNNSK

-520 IVSRIKIPAYST
+520 IVSRINVPAYST

-542 LRIASLYPSIFKQG
+542 LHIASLYPSIFKQG

-581 KTIVDFSNNFNPQKV
+581 KTIVDFSNNFDPQKTAKLV
-596 VKIIIHKDT
+596 IPKGT
-605 KIYWGTEIEEFN
+605 KIYWGTEIDEFSN
-617 KKLSKNMLDQFYY
+617 KLSKNTLDQFYY
-630 DLMKMI
+630 DFMKI
-636 AQGTSVYKIKKED
+636 IGQGTTIYEIKKDD
-649 QKKLEQILEFF
+649 QKKLEQILDFF
-660 TIRDYVKI
+660 TIRDYVRI
-668 VSN
+668 ISN

>member
-100 SYMGILYFLDRHFNT
+100 SYMGILYFLDRHFNA

-120 LFLNLNILAQLPIK
+120 LLLNLNILAQLPIK

-154 VMVTFSEQLRPFLLC
+154 VVVTFSEQLRPFLLC

-186 PEGILGNLSWNIGAI
+186 PDFVLKNLSWSIGSII
-201 LLLIELIILI
+201 LLI
-211 EIIGAMIYLKA
+211 EIIGSIFYLKV
-222 KGYLAIN
+222 KGHLRPTS
-229 AHLIVGIIGFLTIS
+229 HLIVGIIIFLIVN
-243 ELSMLVVES
+243 EISMLVSES
-252 NVINT
+252 NVLNT

-285 ISVLIPAYNSANTI
+285 ISVLIPAYNSAKTI

-322 SRDKTEEIIRRYL
+322 SQDETEKILRRYL
-335 GNTKLPLTYTKQTH
+335 GNTKLPLKYTKQTH
-349 HNYFQSIRHGLKY
+349 HNYFKAIRHGLKY

-395 DGMFIG
+395 DGMFVG

-428 KTALGLGK
+428 KTALGLGT

-443 FWRREVFETS
+443 FWRREIFETS

-468 AQNNLGLR
+468 AENNLGLR
-476 VANGNFVGLK
+476 VVNGNFVGLK
-486 YRVSKKSSLVNN
+486 YRVSKKVNLGDN
-498 HLKQNNSK
+498 PLKQNNSK

-520 IVSRIKIPAYST
+520 IVSRINVPAYST
-532 QATLYNLINR
+532 QATLYNLISR
-542 LRIASLYPSIFKQG
+542 LHIASLYPSIFKQG

-581 KTIVDFSNNFNPQKV
+581 KTIVDFSNNFDPQKTA
-596 VKIIIHKDT
+596 KIVIPKGT
-605 KIYWGTEIEEFN
+605 KIYWGTEFDEFSN
-617 KKLSKNMLDQFYY
+617 KLSKNMLDQFYY
-630 DLMKMI
+630 DLMKI
-636 AQGTSVYKIKKED
+636 ISQGTTIYKIKKDD

-668 VSN
+668 ISN

>member
-100 SYMGILYFLDRHFNT
+100 SYMGILYFLDRHFNA

-120 LFLNLNILAQLPIK
+120 LLLNLNILAQLPIK

-154 VMVTFSEQLRPFLLC
+154 VVVTFSEQLRPFLLC

-186 PEGILGNLSWNIGAI
+186 PDFVLKNLSWSIGSII
-201 LLLIELIILI
+201 LLI
-211 EIIGAMIYLKA
+211 EIIGSIFYLKV
-222 KGYLAIN
+222 KDHLRPTS
-229 AHLIVGIIGFLTIS
+229 HLIVGIIIFLIIN
-243 ELSMLVVES
+243 EISMLVAES
-252 NVINT
+252 NVLNT

-285 ISVLIPAYNSANTI
+285 ISVLIPAYNSAKTI

-322 SRDKTEEIIRRYL
+322 SQDETETILRRYL
-335 GNTKLPLTYTKQTH
+335 GNTKLPLKYTKQTH
-349 HNYFQSIRHGLKY
+349 HNYFKAIRHGLKY

-395 DGMFIG
+395 DGMFVG

-428 KTALGLGK
+428 KTALGLGT

-443 FWRREVFETS
+443 FWRREIFETS

-468 AQNNLGLR
+468 AENNLGLR
-476 VANGNFVGLK
+476 VVNGNFVGLK
-486 YRVSKKSSLVNN
+486 YRVSKKVNLGDN
-498 HLKQNNSK
+498 PLKQNNSK

-520 IVSRIKIPAYST
+520 IVSRINVPAYST

-542 LRIASLYPSIFKQG
+542 LHIASLYPSIFKQG
-556 QTSLKEITPL
+556 QTSLKKITPL

-581 KTIVDFSNNFNPQKV
+581 KTIVDFSNNFDPQKTA
-596 VKIIIHKDT
+596 KIVIPKGT
-605 KIYWGTEIEEFN
+605 KIYWGTEFDEFSN
-617 KKLSKNMLDQFYY
+617 KLSKNMLDQFYY
-630 DLMKMI
+630 DLMKI
-636 AQGTSVYKIKKED
+636 ISQGTTIYKIKKDD

-668 VSN
+668 ISN

>member
-50 LSIPIEDLDQWFLE
+50 LSIPLEDLDQWFLE

-100 SYMGILYFLDRHFNT
+100 SYMGILYFLDRHFNA

-120 LFLNLNILAQLPIK
+120 LLLNLNILAQLSIK

-154 VMVTFSEQLRPFLLC
+154 VVVTFSEQLRPFLLC

-186 PEGILGNLSWNIGAI
+186 PDFVLKNLSWSIGSII
-201 LLLIELIILI
+201 LLI
-211 EIIGAMIYLKA
+211 EIIGSIFYLKV
-222 KGYLAIN
+222 KGHLRPTS
-229 AHLIVGIIGFLTIS
+229 HLIVGIIIFLIIN
-243 ELSMLVVES
+243 EISMLVAES
-252 NVINT
+252 NVLNT

-285 ISVLIPAYNSANTI
+285 ISVLIPAYNSAKTI

-322 SRDKTEEIIRRYL
+322 SQDETEEILRRYL
-335 GNTKLPLTYTKQTH
+335 GNTKLSLKYTKQTH
-349 HNYFQSIRHGLKY
+349 HNYFKAIRHGLKY

-395 DGMFIG
+395 DGMFVG

-443 FWRREVFETS
+443 FWRREIFETS
-453 VYENYLINGMPAWYN
+453 VYENYLINGMPVWYN
-468 AQNNLGLR
+468 AENNLGLR
-476 VANGNFVGLK
+476 VVNGNFVGLK
-486 YRVSKKSSLVNN
+486 YRVSKKVNLGDN
-498 HLKQNNSK
+498 SLKQNNSK

-520 IVSRIKIPAYST
+520 IVSRINVPAYST

-542 LRIASLYPSIFKQG
+542 LHIASLYPSIFKQG

-581 KTIVDFSNNFNPQKV
+581 KTIVDFSNNFDPQKTAKLV
-596 VKIIIHKDT
+596 IPKGT
-605 KIYWGTEIEEFN
+605 KIYWGTEIDEFSN
-617 KKLSKNMLDQFYY
+617 K
-630 DLMKMI
+630 
-636 AQGTSVYKIKKED
+636 
-649 QKKLEQILEFF
+649 
-660 TIRDYVKI
+660 
-668 VSN
+668 

>member
-43 LILLLLA
+43 LVLLLLA

-100 SYMGILYFLDRHFNT
+100 SYMGILYFLDRHFNA

-120 LFLNLNILAQLPIK
+120 LLLNLNILAQLPIK

-154 VMVTFSEQLRPFLLC
+154 VVVTFSEQLRPFLLC

-186 PEGILGNLSWNIGAI
+186 PDFVLKNLSWSISSII
-201 LLLIELIILI
+201 LLI
-211 EIIGAMIYLKA
+211 EIIGSIFYLKV
-222 KGYLAIN
+222 KGHLRPTS
-229 AHLIVGIIGFLTIS
+229 HLIVGIIIFLIVN
-243 ELSMLVVES
+243 EISMLVAES
-252 NVINT
+252 NVLNT

-285 ISVLIPAYNSANTI
+285 ISVLIPAYNSAKTI

-322 SRDKTEEIIRRYL
+322 SQDETEKILRRYL
-335 GNTKLPLTYTKQTH
+335 GNTKLPLKYTKQTH
-349 HNYFQSIRHGLKY
+349 HNYFKAIRHGLKY

-395 DGMFIG
+395 DGMFVG

-428 KTALGLGK
+428 KTALGLGT

-443 FWRREVFETS
+443 FWRREIFETS

-468 AQNNLGLR
+468 AENNLGLR
-476 VANGNFVGLK
+476 VVNGNFVGLK
-486 YRVSKKSSLVNN
+486 YRVSKKVNLGDN
-498 HLKQNNSK
+498 PLKQNNSK

-520 IVSRIKIPAYST
+520 IVSRINVPAYST
-532 QATLYNLINR
+532 QATLYNLISR
-542 LRIASLYPSIFKQG
+542 LHIASLYPSIFKQG
-556 QTSLKEITPL
+556 QTSLKKITPL

-581 KTIVDFSNNFNPQKV
+581 KTIVDFSNNFDPQKTA
-596 VKIIIHKDT
+596 KIVIPKGT
-605 KIYWGTEIEEFN
+605 KIYWGTEFDEFSN
-617 KKLSKNMLDQFYY
+617 KLSKNMLDQFYY
-630 DLMKMI
+630 DLMKI
-636 AQGTSVYKIKKED
+636 ISQGTTIYKIKKDD

-668 VSN
+668 ISN

>member
-30 GDNGFFIVSAAYG
+30 GDNGFFIISAAYG

-50 LSIPIEDLDQWFLE
+50 LSIPLEDLDQWFLE
-64 KTLSLLSVFLALAVV
+64 KTLSLLSVFLALTVV

-120 LFLNLNILAQLPIK
+120 LLLNLNVLAQLLIK

-186 PEGILGNLSWNIGAI
+186 PDFVLKNLSWSIGSII
-201 LLLIELIILI
+201 LLI
-211 EIIGAMIYLKA
+211 EIIGSIFYLKV
-222 KGYLAIN
+222 KGHLRSTS
-229 AHLIVGIIGFLTIS
+229 HLIVGIIIFLIIN
-243 ELSMLVVES
+243 EISMLVVES

-411 GKFHLVRPYYR
+411 GKFHLVKPYYR

-498 HLKQNNSK
+498 HLKQN
-506 TLFELSTNLRTLHH
+506 LFELSTNLRTLHH

-581 KTIVDFSNNFNPQKV
+581 KTIVDFSNNFDPQKTA
-596 VKIIIHKDT
+596 KIVIPKGT
-605 KIYWGTEIEEFN
+605 KIYLGTEIDEFSN
-617 KKLSKNMLDQFYY
+617 KLSKNMLDQFYY
-630 DLMKMI
+630 DLMKI
-636 AQGTSVYKIKKED
+636 ISQGTNIYKIKKDD

-668 VSN
+668 ISN

>member
-100 SYMGILYFLDRHFNT
+100 SYMGILYFLDRHFNA

-120 LFLNLNILAQLPIK
+120 LLLNLNILAQLPIK

-154 VMVTFSEQLRPFLLC
+154 VVVTFSEQLRPFLLC

-186 PEGILGNLSWNIGAI
+186 PDFVLKNLSWSIGSII
-201 LLLIELIILI
+201 LLI
-211 EIIGAMIYLKA
+211 EIIGSIFYLKV
-222 KGYLAIN
+222 KDHLRPTS
-229 AHLIVGIIGFLTIS
+229 HLIVGIIIFLIIN
-243 ELSMLVVES
+243 EISMLVAES
-252 NVINT
+252 NVLNT

-285 ISVLIPAYNSANTI
+285 ISVLIPAYNSAKTI

-322 SRDKTEEIIRRYL
+322 SQDETETILRRYL
-335 GNTKLPLTYTKQTH
+335 GNTKLPLKYTKQTH
-349 HNYFQSIRHGLKY
+349 HNYFKAIRHGLKY

-395 DGMFIG
+395 DGMFVG

-428 KTALGLGK
+428 KTALGLGT

-443 FWRREVFETS
+443 FWRREIFETS

-468 AQNNLGLR
+468 AENNLGLR
-476 VANGNFVGLK
+476 VVNGNFVGLK
-486 YRVSKKSSLVNN
+486 YRVSKKVNLGDN
-498 HLKQNNSK
+498 PLKQNNSK

-520 IVSRIKIPAYST
+520 IVSRINVPAYST

-542 LRIASLYPSIFKQG
+542 LHIASLYPSIFKQG

-581 KTIVDFSNNFNPQKV
+581 KTIVDFSNNFNPQKTA
-596 VKIIIHKDT
+596 KIVIPKGT
-605 KIYWGTEIEEFN
+605 KIYWGTGIDEFSN
-617 KKLSKNMLDQFYY
+617 KLSKNTLEQFYY
-630 DLMKMI
+630 DLIKI
-636 AQGTSVYKIKKED
+636 ISQGTTIYKIKKDD

-668 VSN
+668 ISN

>member
-50 LSIPIEDLDQWFLE
+50 LSIPLEDLDQWFLE

-100 SYMGILYFLDRHFNT
+100 SYMGILYFLDRHFNA

-120 LFLNLNILAQLPIK
+120 LLLNLNILAQLSIK

-154 VMVTFSEQLRPFLLC
+154 VVVTFSEQLRPFLLC

-186 PEGILGNLSWNIGAI
+186 PDFVLKNLSWSIGSVI
-201 LLLIELIILI
+201 LLI
-211 EIIGAMIYLKA
+211 EIIGSIFYLKV
-222 KGYLAIN
+222 KGHLRPTS
-229 AHLIVGIIGFLTIS
+229 HLIVGIIIFLIIN
-243 ELSMLVVES
+243 EISMLVAES
-252 NVINT
+252 NVLNT

-276 ISLGKKQVK
+276 INLGKKQVK
-285 ISVLIPAYNSANTI
+285 ISVLIPAYNSAKTI

-322 SRDKTEEIIRRYL
+322 SQDETEEILRRYL
-335 GNTKLPLTYTKQTH
+335 GNTKLSLKYTKQTH
-349 HNYFQSIRHGLKY
+349 HNYFKAIRHGLKY

-395 DGMFIG
+395 DGMFVG

-443 FWRREVFETS
+443 FWRREIFETS
-453 VYENYLINGMPAWYN
+453 VYENYLINGMPVWYN
-468 AQNNLGLR
+468 AENNLGLR
-476 VANGNFVGLK
+476 VVNGNFVGLK
-486 YRVSKKSSLVNN
+486 YRVSKKVNLGDN
-498 HLKQNNSK
+498 SLKQNNSK

-520 IVSRIKIPAYST
+520 IVSRINVPAYST

-542 LRIASLYPSIFKQG
+542 LHIASLYPSIFKQG

-581 KTIVDFSNNFNPQKV
+581 KTIVDFSNNFDPQKTT
-596 VKIIIHKDT
+596 KIVIPKGT
-605 KIYWGTEIEEFN
+605 KIYWGTEIDEFSN
-617 KKLSKNMLDQFYY
+617 KLSKNMLDQFYY
-630 DLMKMI
+630 DLMKI
-636 AQGTSVYKIKKED
+636 ISQGTTIYKIKKDD
-649 QKKLEQILEFF
+649 QKKLEQILDFF
-660 TIRDYVKI
+660 TIRDYVRI
-668 VSN
+668 ISN

>member
-43 LILLLLA
+43 LVLLLLA

-100 SYMGILYFLDRHFNT
+100 SYMGILYFLDRHFNA

-120 LFLNLNILAQLPIK
+120 LLLNLNILAQLPIK

-154 VMVTFSEQLRPFLLC
+154 VVVTFSEQLRPFLLC

-186 PEGILGNLSWNIGAI
+186 PDFVLKNLSWSIGSII
-201 LLLIELIILI
+201 LLI
-211 EIIGAMIYLKA
+211 EIIGSIFYLKV
-222 KGYLAIN
+222 KGHLIPTS
-229 AHLIVGIIGFLTIS
+229 HLIVGIIIFLIIN
-243 ELSMLVVES
+243 EISMLVAES
-252 NVINT
+252 NVLNT

-285 ISVLIPAYNSANTI
+285 ISVLIPAYNSAKTI

-322 SRDKTEEIIRRYL
+322 SQDETEKILRRYL
-335 GNTKLPLTYTKQTH
+335 GNTKLPLKYTKQTH
-349 HNYFQSIRHGLKY
+349 HNYFKAIRHGLKY

-395 DGMFIG
+395 DGMFVG

-428 KTALGLGK
+428 KTALGLGT

-443 FWRREVFETS
+443 FWRREIFETS

-468 AQNNLGLR
+468 AENNLGLR
-476 VANGNFVGLK
+476 VVNGNFVGLK
-486 YRVSKKSSLVNN
+486 YRVSKKVNLGDN
-498 HLKQNNSK
+498 PLKQNNSK

-520 IVSRIKIPAYST
+520 IVSRINVPAYST

-542 LRIASLYPSIFKQG
+542 LHIASLYPSIFKQG
-556 QTSLKEITPL
+556 QTSLKKITPL

-581 KTIVDFSNNFNPQKV
+581 KTIVDFSNNFDPQKTA
-596 VKIIIHKDT
+596 KIVIPKGT
-605 KIYWGTEIEEFN
+605 KIYWGTEFDEFSN
-617 KKLSKNMLDQFYY
+617 KLSKNMLDQFYY
-630 DLMKMI
+630 DLMKI
-636 AQGTSVYKIKKED
+636 ISQGTTIYKIKKDD

-668 VSN
+668 ISN

>member
-50 LSIPIEDLDQWFLE
+50 LSIPLEDLDQWFLE
-64 KTLSLLSVFLALAVV
+64 KTLSLLSVFLALTVV

-100 SYMGILYFLDRHFNT
+100 SYMGILYFLDRHFNA

-120 LFLNLNILAQLPIK
+120 LLLNLNILAQLSIK

-154 VMVTFSEQLRPFLLC
+154 VVVTFSEQLRPFLLC

-186 PEGILGNLSWNIGAI
+186 PDFVLKNLSWSIGSII
-201 LLLIELIILI
+201 LLI
-211 EIIGAMIYLKA
+211 EIIGSIFYLKV
-222 KGYLAIN
+222 KGHLRPTS
-229 AHLIVGIIGFLTIS
+229 HLIVGIIIFLIIN
-243 ELSMLVVES
+243 EISMLVAES
-252 NVINT
+252 NVLNT

-285 ISVLIPAYNSANTI
+285 ISVLIPTYNSAKTI

-322 SRDKTEEIIRRYL
+322 SQDETEEILRRYL
-335 GNTKLPLTYTKQTH
+335 GNTKLPLKYTKQTH
-349 HNYFQSIRHGLKY
+349 HNYFKAIRHGLKY

-395 DGMFIG
+395 DGMFVG

-443 FWRREVFETS
+443 FWRREIFETS
-453 VYENYLINGMPAWYN
+453 VYENYLINGMPVWYN
-468 AQNNLGLR
+468 AENNLGLR
-476 VANGNFVGLK
+476 VVNGNFVGLK
-486 YRVSKKSSLVNN
+486 YRVSKKVNLGDN
-498 HLKQNNSK
+498 SLKQNNSK

-520 IVSRIKIPAYST
+520 IVSRINVPAYST

-542 LRIASLYPSIFKQG
+542 LHIASLYPSIFKQG

-581 KTIVDFSNNFNPQKV
+581 KTIVDFSNNFDPQKTA
-596 VKIIIHKDT
+596 KIVIPKGT
-605 KIYWGTEIEEFN
+605 KIYLGTEIDEFSN
-617 KKLSKNMLDQFYY
+617 KLSKNMLDQFYY
-630 DLMKMI
+630 DLMKI
-636 AQGTSVYKIKKED
+636 ISQGTNIYKIKKDD

-668 VSN
+668 ISN

>member
-43 LILLLLA
+43 LVLLLLA

-100 SYMGILYFLDRHFNT
+100 SYMGILYFLDRHFNA

-120 LFLNLNILAQLPIK
+120 LLLNLNILAQLPIK

-154 VMVTFSEQLRPFLLC
+154 VVVTFSEQLRPFLLC

-186 PEGILGNLSWNIGAI
+186 PDFVLKNLSWSIGSII
-201 LLLIELIILI
+201 LLI
-211 EIIGAMIYLKA
+211 EIIGSIFYLKV
-222 KGYLAIN
+222 KGHLRPTS
-229 AHLIVGIIGFLTIS
+229 HLIVGIIIFLIVN
-243 ELSMLVVES
+243 EISMLVSES
-252 NVINT
+252 NVLNT

-276 ISLGKKQVK
+276 INLGKKQVK
-285 ISVLIPAYNSANTI
+285 ISVLIPAYNSAKTI

-322 SRDKTEEIIRRYL
+322 SQDETEKILRRYL
-335 GNTKLPLTYTKQTH
+335 GNTKLPLKYTKQTH
-349 HNYFQSIRHGLKY
+349 HNYFKAIRHGLKY

-395 DGMFIG
+395 DGMFVG

-428 KTALGLGK
+428 KTALGLGT

-443 FWRREVFETS
+443 FWRREIFETS

-468 AQNNLGLR
+468 AENNLGLK
-476 VANGNFVGLK
+476 VVNGNFVGLK
-486 YRVSKKSSLVNN
+486 YRVSKKVNLGDN
-498 HLKQNNSK
+498 PLKQNNSK

-520 IVSRIKIPAYST
+520 IVSRINVPAYST
-532 QATLYNLINR
+532 QATLYNLISR
-542 LRIASLYPSIFKQG
+542 LHIASLYPSIFKQG
-556 QTSLKEITPL
+556 QTSLKKITPL

-581 KTIVDFSNNFNPQKV
+581 KTIVDFSNNFDPQKTA
-596 VKIIIHKDT
+596 KIVIPKGT
-605 KIYWGTEIEEFN
+605 KIYWGTEIDEFSN
-617 KKLSKNMLDQFYY
+617 KLSKNMLDQFYY
-630 DLMKMI
+630 DLMKI
-636 AQGTSVYKIKKED
+636 ISQGNTIYKIKKDD

-668 VSN
+668 ISN

>member
-100 SYMGILYFLDRHFNT
+100 SYMGILYFLDRHFNA

-120 LFLNLNILAQLPIK
+120 LLLNLNILAQLPIK

-154 VMVTFSEQLRPFLLC
+154 VVVTFSEQLRPFLLC

-186 PEGILGNLSWNIGAI
+186 PDFVLKNLSWSIGSII
-201 LLLIELIILI
+201 LLI
-211 EIIGAMIYLKA
+211 EIIGSIFYLKV
-222 KGYLAIN
+222 KDHLRPTS
-229 AHLIVGIIGFLTIS
+229 HLIVGIIIFLIVN
-243 ELSMLVVES
+243 EISMLVAES
-252 NVINT
+252 NVLNT

-285 ISVLIPAYNSANTI
+285 ISVLIPAYNSAKTI

-322 SRDKTEEIIRRYL
+322 SQDETETILRRYL
-335 GNTKLPLTYTKQTH
+335 GNTKLPLKYTKQTH
-349 HNYFQSIRHGLKY
+349 HNYFKAIRHGLKY

-395 DGMFIG
+395 DGMFVG

-428 KTALGLGK
+428 KTALGLGT

-443 FWRREVFETS
+443 FWRREIFETS

-468 AQNNLGLR
+468 AENNLGLR
-476 VANGNFVGLK
+476 VVNGNFVGLK
-486 YRVSKKSSLVNN
+486 YRVSKKVNLGDN
-498 HLKQNNSK
+498 PLKQNNSK

-520 IVSRIKIPAYST
+520 IVSRINVPAYST

-542 LRIASLYPSIFKQG
+542 LHIASLYPSIFKQG

-581 KTIVDFSNNFNPQKV
+581 KTIVDFSNNFDPQKTA
-596 VKIIIHKDT
+596 KIVIPKGT
-605 KIYWGTEIEEFN
+605 KIYWGTGIDEFSN
-617 KKLSKNMLDQFYY
+617 KLSKNTLEQFYY
-630 DLMKMI
+630 DLIKI
-636 AQGTSVYKIKKED
+636 ISQGTTIYKIKKDD

-668 VSN
+668 ISN

>member
-100 SYMGILYFLDRHFNT
+100 SYMEILYFLDRHFNA

-120 LFLNLNILAQLPIK
+120 LLLNLNILAQLPIK

-146 TFVFYLIR
+146 IFVFYLIR
-154 VMVTFSEQLRPFLLC
+154 VVVTFSEQLRPFLLC

-186 PEGILGNLSWNIGAI
+186 LDFVLKNLSWSIGSII
-201 LLLIELIILI
+201 LLI
-211 EIIGAMIYLKA
+211 EIIGSIFYLKV
-222 KGYLAIN
+222 KGHLRPTS
-229 AHLIVGIIGFLTIS
+229 HLIVGIIIFLIIN
-243 ELSMLVVES
+243 EISMLVAES
-252 NVINT
+252 NVLNT

-285 ISVLIPAYNSANTI
+285 ISVLIPAYNSAKTI

-322 SRDKTEEIIRRYL
+322 SQDETETILRRYL
-335 GNTKLPLTYTKQTH
+335 GNTKLPLKYTKQTH
-349 HNYFQSIRHGLKY
+349 HNYFKAIRHGLKY

-395 DGMFIG
+395 DGMFVG

-428 KTALGLGK
+428 KTALGLGT

-443 FWRREVFETS
+443 FWRREIFETS

-468 AQNNLGLR
+468 AENNLGLR
-476 VANGNFVGLK
+476 VVNGNFVGLK
-486 YRVSKKSSLVNN
+486 YRVSKKVNLGDN
-498 HLKQNNSK
+498 PLKQNNSK

-520 IVSRIKIPAYST
+520 IVSRINVPAYST

-542 LRIASLYPSIFKQG
+542 LHIASLYPSIFKQG
-556 QTSLKEITPL
+556 QTSLKEITSL

-581 KTIVDFSNNFNPQKV
+581 KTIVDFSNNFNPQKTA
-596 VKIIIHKDT
+596 KIVIPKGT
-605 KIYWGTEIEEFN
+605 KIYWGTGIDEFSN
-617 KKLSKNMLDQFYY
+617 KLSKNTLEQFYY
-630 DLMKMI
+630 DLIKI
-636 AQGTSVYKIKKED
+636 ISQGTTIYKIKKDD

-668 VSN
+668 ISN

>member
-15 GILPLIFEFSSNIWK
+15 GILPLIFEFSSNLWK

-50 LSIPIEDLDQWFLE
+50 LSIPLEDLDQWFLE

-100 SYMGILYFLDRHFNT
+100 SYMGILYFLDRHFNA

-120 LFLNLNILAQLPIK
+120 LLLNLNILAQLPIK

-154 VMVTFSEQLRPFLLC
+154 VVVTFSEQLRPFLLC

-175 LISLVWYVPEL
+175 LISLVWYVPEV
-186 PEGILGNLSWNIGAI
+186 PDFVFKNLSWSIGSVI
-201 LLLIELIILI
+201 LLI
-211 EIIGAMIYLKA
+211 EIIGSIFYLKV
-222 KGYLAIN
+222 KGHLRPTS
-229 AHLIVGIIGFLTIS
+229 HLIVGIIIFLIIN
-243 ELSMLVVES
+243 EISMLVAES
-252 NVINT
+252 NVLNT

-276 ISLGKKQVK
+276 INLGKKQVK
-285 ISVLIPAYNSANTI
+285 ISVLIPAYNSAKTI

-322 SRDKTEEIIRRYL
+322 SQDETEEILRRYL
-335 GNTKLPLTYTKQTH
+335 GNTKLPLKYTKQTH
-349 HNYFQSIRHGLKY
+349 HNYFKAIRHGLKY

-395 DGMFIG
+395 DGMFVG

-443 FWRREVFETS
+443 FWRREIFETS
-453 VYENYLINGMPAWYN
+453 VYENYLINGMPVWYN
-468 AQNNLGLR
+468 AENNLGLR
-476 VANGNFVGLK
+476 VVNGNFVGLK
-486 YRVSKKSSLVNN
+486 YRVSKKANLGDNP
-498 HLKQNNSK
+498 LKQNNSK

-520 IVSRIKIPAYST
+520 IVSRINVPAYST
-532 QATLYNLINR
+532 QATLYDLINR
-542 LRIASLYPSIFKQG
+542 LHIASLYPSIFKQG
-556 QTSLKEITPL
+556 QTSLKGITPL
-566 VVKNIKDSELDNVYL
+566 VTKNIKNSELNNIYL
-581 KTIVDFSNNFNPQKV
+581 KTIVDFSNNFDPQKTA
-596 VKIIIHKDT
+596 KITIPKGT
-605 KIYWGTEIEEFN
+605 KIYWGTEIEEFS
-617 KKLSKNMLDQFYY
+617 KKLSKNTLDQFYY
-630 DLMKMI
+630 DFMKI
-636 AQGTSVYKIKKED
+636 IGQGTTIYKIKKDD

-668 VSN
+668 ISN

>member
-100 SYMGILYFLDRHFNT
+100 SYMGILYFLDRHFNA

-120 LFLNLNILAQLPIK
+120 LLLNLNILAQLPIK

-154 VMVTFSEQLRPFLLC
+154 VVVTFSEQLRPFLLC

-186 PEGILGNLSWNIGAI
+186 PDFVLKNLSWSIGSII
-201 LLLIELIILI
+201 LLI
-211 EIIGAMIYLKA
+211 EIIGSIFYLKV
-222 KGYLAIN
+222 KGHLRPTS
-229 AHLIVGIIGFLTIS
+229 HLIVGIIIFLIIN
-243 ELSMLVVES
+243 EISMLVAES
-252 NVINT
+252 NVLNT

-285 ISVLIPAYNSANTI
+285 ISVLIPAYNSAKTI

-322 SRDKTEEIIRRYL
+322 SQDETEEILRRYL
-335 GNTKLPLTYTKQTH
+335 GNTKLPLKYTKQTH
-349 HNYFQSIRHGLKY
+349 HNYFKAIRHGLKY

-395 DGMFIG
+395 DGMFVG

-428 KTALGLGK
+428 KTALGLGT

-443 FWRREVFETS
+443 FWRREIFETS

-468 AQNNLGLR
+468 AENNLGLR
-476 VANGNFVGLK
+476 VVNGNFVGLK
-486 YRVSKKSSLVNN
+486 YRVSKKVNLGDN
-498 HLKQNNSK
+498 PLKQNNSK

-520 IVSRIKIPAYST
+520 IVSRINVPAYST
-532 QATLYNLINR
+532 QATLYNLISR
-542 LRIASLYPSIFKQG
+542 LHIASLYPSIFKQG
-556 QTSLKEITPL
+556 QTSLKKITPL

-581 KTIVDFSNNFNPQKV
+581 KTIVDFSNNFDPQKTA
-596 VKIIIHKDT
+596 KIVIPKGT
-605 KIYWGTEIEEFN
+605 KIYWGTEIDEFSN
-617 KKLSKNMLDQFYY
+617 KLSKNMLDQFYY
-630 DLMKMI
+630 DLMKI
-636 AQGTSVYKIKKED
+636 ISQGTTIYKIKKDD

-668 VSN
+668 ISN

>member
-50 LSIPIEDLDQWFLE
+50 LSIPLEDLDQWFLE

-100 SYMGILYFLDRHFNT
+100 SYMGILYFLDRHFNA

-120 LFLNLNILAQLPIK
+120 LLLNLNILAQLSIK

-154 VMVTFSEQLRPFLLC
+154 VVVTFSEQLRPFLLC

-186 PEGILGNLSWNIGAI
+186 PDFVLKNLSWSIGSII
-201 LLLIELIILI
+201 LLI
-211 EIIGAMIYLKA
+211 EIIGSIFYLKV
-222 KGYLAIN
+222 KGHLRPTS
-229 AHLIVGIIGFLTIS
+229 HLIVGIIIFLIIN
-243 ELSMLVVES
+243 EISMLVAES
-252 NVINT
+252 NVLNT

-285 ISVLIPAYNSANTI
+285 ISVLIPAYNSAKTI

-322 SRDKTEEIIRRYL
+322 SQDETEEILRRYL
-335 GNTKLPLTYTKQTH
+335 GNTKLSLKYTKQTH
-349 HNYFQSIRHGLKY
+349 HNYFKAIRHGLKY

-395 DGMFIG
+395 DGMFVG

-443 FWRREVFETS
+443 FWRREIFETS
-453 VYENYLINGMPAWYN
+453 VYENYLINGMPVWYN
-468 AQNNLGLR
+468 AENNLGLR
-476 VANGNFVGLK
+476 VVNGNFVGLK
-486 YRVSKKSSLVNN
+486 YRVSKKANLGDNP
-498 HLKQNNSK
+498 LKQNNSK

-520 IVSRIKIPAYST
+520 IVSRINVPAYST

-542 LRIASLYPSIFKQG
+542 LHIASLYPSIFKQG
-556 QTSLKEITPL
+556 QTSLKGITPL
-566 VVKNIKDSELDNVYL
+566 VTKNIKNSELNNIYL
-581 KTIVDFSNNFNPQKV
+581 KTIVDFSNNFDPQKTA
-596 VKIIIHKDT
+596 KITIPKGT
-605 KIYWGTEIEEFN
+605 KIYWGTEIEEFS
-617 KKLSKNMLDQFYY
+617 KKLSKNTLDQFYY
-630 DLMKMI
+630 DFMKI
-636 AQGTSVYKIKKED
+636 IGQGTTIYEIKKDD

-668 VSN
+668 ISN

>member
-30 GDNGFFIVSAAYG
+30 DDNGFFIVSAAYG

-50 LSIPIEDLDQWFLE
+50 LSIPLEDLDQWFLE

-100 SYMGILYFLDRHFNT
+100 SYMGILYFLDRHFNA

-120 LFLNLNILAQLPIK
+120 LLLNLNILAQLSIK

-154 VMVTFSEQLRPFLLC
+154 VVVTFSEQLRPFLLC

-175 LISLVWYVPEL
+175 LISLVWYVPEV
-186 PEGILGNLSWNIGAI
+186 PDFVFKNLSWSIGSII
-201 LLLIELIILI
+201 LLI
-211 EIIGAMIYLKA
+211 EIIGSIFYLKV
-222 KGYLAIN
+222 KGHLRPTS
-229 AHLIVGIIGFLTIS
+229 HLIVGIIIFLIIN
-243 ELSMLVVES
+243 EISMLVAES
-252 NVINT
+252 NVLNT

-285 ISVLIPAYNSANTI
+285 ISVLIPAYNSAKTI

-322 SRDKTEEIIRRYL
+322 SQDETEEILRRYL
-335 GNTKLPLTYTKQTH
+335 GNTKLSLKYTKQTH
-349 HNYFQSIRHGLKY
+349 HNYFKAIRHGLKY

-395 DGMFIG
+395 DGMFVG

-443 FWRREVFETS
+443 FWRREIFETS
-453 VYENYLINGMPAWYN
+453 VYENYLINGMPVWYN
-468 AQNNLGLR
+468 AENNLGLR
-476 VANGNFVGLK
+476 VVNGNFVGLK
-486 YRVSKKSSLVNN
+486 YRVSKKANLGDNP
-498 HLKQNNSK
+498 LKQNNSK

-520 IVSRIKIPAYST
+520 IVSRINVPAYST
-532 QATLYNLINR
+532 QATLYDLINR
-542 LRIASLYPSIFKQG
+542 LHIASLYPSIFKQG

-566 VVKNIKDSELDNVYL
+566 VTKNIKNSELNNIYL
-581 KTIVDFSNNFNPQKV
+581 KTIADFSNNFDPQKTA
-596 VKIIIHKDT
+596 KIAIPKGT
-605 KIYWGTEIEEFN
+605 KIYWGTEIEEFS
-617 KKLSKNMLDQFYY
+617 KKLSKNTLDQFYY
-630 DLMKMI
+630 DFMKI
-636 AQGTSVYKIKKED
+636 IGQGTTIYEIKKDD

-668 VSN
+668 ISN

>member
-43 LILLLLA
+43 LVLLLLA

-100 SYMGILYFLDRHFNT
+100 SYMGILYFLDRHFNA

-120 LFLNLNILAQLPIK
+120 LLLNLNILAQLPIK

-154 VMVTFSEQLRPFLLC
+154 VVVTFSEQLRPFLLC

-186 PEGILGNLSWNIGAI
+186 PDFVLKNLSWSIGSII
-201 LLLIELIILI
+201 LLI
-211 EIIGAMIYLKA
+211 EIIGSIFYLKV
-222 KGYLAIN
+222 KGHLIPTS
-229 AHLIVGIIGFLTIS
+229 HLIVGIIIFLIVN
-243 ELSMLVVES
+243 EISMLVAES
-252 NVINT
+252 NVLNT

-285 ISVLIPAYNSANTI
+285 ISVLIPAYNSAKTI

-322 SRDKTEEIIRRYL
+322 SQDETEKILRRYL
-335 GNTKLPLTYTKQTH
+335 GNTKLPLKYTKQTH
-349 HNYFQSIRHGLKY
+349 HNYFKAIRHGLKY

-395 DGMFIG
+395 DGMFVG

-428 KTALGLGK
+428 KTALGLGT

-443 FWRREVFETS
+443 FWRREIFETS

-468 AQNNLGLR
+468 AENNLGLK
-476 VANGNFVGLK
+476 VVNGNFVGLK
-486 YRVSKKSSLVNN
+486 YRVSKKVNLGDN
-498 HLKQNNSK
+498 PLKQNNSK

-520 IVSRIKIPAYST
+520 IVSRINVPAYST
-532 QATLYNLINR
+532 QATLYNLISR
-542 LRIASLYPSIFKQG
+542 LHIASLYPSIFKQG
-556 QTSLKEITPL
+556 QTSLKKITPL

-581 KTIVDFSNNFNPQKV
+581 KTIVDFSNNFDPQKTA
-596 VKIIIHKDT
+596 KIVIPKGT
-605 KIYWGTEIEEFN
+605 KIYWGTEIDEFSN
-617 KKLSKNMLDQFYY
+617 RLSKNMLDQFYY
-630 DLMKMI
+630 DLMKI
-636 AQGTSVYKIKKED
+636 ISQGTTIYKIKKDD

-668 VSN
+668 ISN

>member
-50 LSIPIEDLDQWFLE
+50 LSIPLEDLDQWFLE

-100 SYMGILYFLDRHFNT
+100 SYMGILYFLDRHFNA

-120 LFLNLNILAQLPIK
+120 LLLNLNILAQLPIK

-154 VMVTFSEQLRPFLLC
+154 VVVTFSEQLRPFLLC

-175 LISLVWYVPEL
+175 LISLVWYVPEV
-186 PEGILGNLSWNIGAI
+186 PDFVFKNLSWSIGSVI
-201 LLLIELIILI
+201 LLI
-211 EIIGAMIYLKA
+211 EIIGSIFYLKV
-222 KGYLAIN
+222 KGHLRPTS
-229 AHLIVGIIGFLTIS
+229 HLIVGIIIFLIIN
-243 ELSMLVVES
+243 EISMLVAES
-252 NVINT
+252 NVLNT

-285 ISVLIPAYNSANTI
+285 ISVLIPAYNSAKTI

-322 SRDKTEEIIRRYL
+322 SQDETEEILRRYL
-335 GNTKLPLTYTKQTH
+335 GNTKLSLKYTKQTH
-349 HNYFQSIRHGLKY
+349 HNYFKAIRHGLKY

-395 DGMFIG
+395 DGMFVG

-443 FWRREVFETS
+443 FWRREIFETS
-453 VYENYLINGMPAWYN
+453 VYENYLINGMPVWYN
-468 AQNNLGLR
+468 AENNLGLR
-476 VANGNFVGLK
+476 VVNGNFVGLK
-486 YRVSKKSSLVNN
+486 YRVSKKVNLGDN
-498 HLKQNNSK
+498 SLKQNNSK

-520 IVSRIKIPAYST
+520 IVSRINVPAYST

-542 LRIASLYPSIFKQG
+542 LHIASLYPSIFKQG

-581 KTIVDFSNNFNPQKV
+581 KTIVDFSNNFDPQKTT
-596 VKIIIHKDT
+596 KIAIPKGT
-605 KIYWGTEIEEFN
+605 KIYWGTEIEEFS
-617 KKLSKNMLDQFYY
+617 KKLSKNTLDQFYY
-630 DLMKMI
+630 DFMKI
-636 AQGTSVYKIKKED
+636 IGQGTTIYEIKKDD

-668 VSN
+668 ISN

>member
-50 LSIPIEDLDQWFLE
+50 LSIPLEDLDQWFLE

-100 SYMGILYFLDRHFNT
+100 SYMGILYFLDRHFNA

-120 LFLNLNILAQLPIK
+120 LLLNLNILAQLSIK

-154 VMVTFSEQLRPFLLC
+154 VVVTFSEQLRPFLLC

-186 PEGILGNLSWNIGAI
+186 PDFVLKNLSWSIGSVI
-201 LLLIELIILI
+201 LLI
-211 EIIGAMIYLKA
+211 EIIGSIFYLKV
-222 KGYLAIN
+222 KGHLRPTS
-229 AHLIVGIIGFLTIS
+229 HLIVGIIIFLIIN
-243 ELSMLVVES
+243 EISMLVAES
-252 NVINT
+252 NVLNT

-285 ISVLIPAYNSANTI
+285 ISVLIPAYNSAKTI

-322 SRDKTEEIIRRYL
+322 SQDETEEILRRYL
-335 GNTKLPLTYTKQTH
+335 GNTKLSLKYTKQTH
-349 HNYFQSIRHGLKY
+349 HNYFKAIRHGLKY

-395 DGMFIG
+395 DGMFVG

-443 FWRREVFETS
+443 FWRREIFETS
-453 VYENYLINGMPAWYN
+453 VYENYLINGMPVWYN
-468 AQNNLGLR
+468 AENNLGLR
-476 VANGNFVGLK
+476 VVNGNFVGLK
-486 YRVSKKSSLVNN
+486 YRVSKKVNLGDN
-498 HLKQNNSK
+498 SLKQNNSK

-520 IVSRIKIPAYST
+520 IVSRINVPAYST

-542 LRIASLYPSIFKQG
+542 LHIASLYPSIFKQG

-581 KTIVDFSNNFNPQKV
+581 KTIVDFSNNFDPQKTT
-596 VKIIIHKDT
+596 KIVIPKGT
-605 KIYWGTEIEEFN
+605 KIYWGTEIDEFSN
-617 KKLSKNMLDQFYY
+617 KLSKNMLDQFYY
-630 DLMKMI
+630 DLMKI
-636 AQGTSVYKIKKED
+636 ISQGTTIYKIKKDD
-649 QKKLEQILEFF
+649 QKKLEQILDFF
-660 TIRDYVKI
+660 TIRDYVRI
-668 VSN
+668 ISN

>member
-43 LILLLLA
+43 LVLLLLA

-100 SYMGILYFLDRHFNT
+100 SYMGILYFLDRHFNA

-120 LFLNLNILAQLPIK
+120 LLLNLNILAQLPIK

-154 VMVTFSEQLRPFLLC
+154 VVVTFSEQLRPFLLC

-186 PEGILGNLSWNIGAI
+186 PDFVLKNLSWSIGSII
-201 LLLIELIILI
+201 LLI
-211 EIIGAMIYLKA
+211 EIIGSIFYLKV
-222 KGYLAIN
+222 KGHLRPTS
-229 AHLIVGIIGFLTIS
+229 HLIVGIIIFLIVN
-243 ELSMLVVES
+243 EISMLVAES
-252 NVINT
+252 NVLNA

-276 ISLGKKQVK
+276 INLGKKQVK
-285 ISVLIPAYNSANTI
+285 ISVLIPAYNSAKTI

-322 SRDKTEEIIRRYL
+322 SQDETEKILRRYL
-335 GNTKLPLTYTKQTH
+335 GNTKLPLKYTKQTH
-349 HNYFQSIRHGLKY
+349 HNYFKAIRHGLKY

-395 DGMFIG
+395 DGMFVG

-428 KTALGLGK
+428 KTALGLGT

-443 FWRREVFETS
+443 FWRREIFETS

-468 AQNNLGLR
+468 AENNLGLR
-476 VANGNFVGLK
+476 VVNGNFVGLK
-486 YRVSKKSSLVNN
+486 YRVSKKVNLGDN
-498 HLKQNNSK
+498 PLKQNNSK

-520 IVSRIKIPAYST
+520 IVSRINVPAYST
-532 QATLYNLINR
+532 QATLYNLISR
-542 LRIASLYPSIFKQG
+542 LHIASLYPSIFKQG
-556 QTSLKEITPL
+556 QTSLKKITPL

-581 KTIVDFSNNFNPQKV
+581 KTIVDFSNNFDPQKTA
-596 VKIIIHKDT
+596 KIVIPKGT
-605 KIYWGTEIEEFN
+605 KIYWGTEFDEFSN
-617 KKLSKNMLDQFYY
+617 KLSKNMLDQFYY
-630 DLMKMI
+630 DLMKI
-636 AQGTSVYKIKKED
+636 ISQGTTIYKIKKDD

-668 VSN
+668 ISN